1 MTAWDPTRLKTPPRN
16 LSRFDND
23 LPVIPS
29 PNKQSPATWCALCIL
44 LFACFGF
51 LRVKSENCSPVRYSL
66 RRRRR
71 PPGNSPSSKRQTA
84 TGQNHEPSSN
94 TSELRGGAASES
106 TRFVEL
112 SSLKLTRH
120 QLIQALY
127 SPNPPETV
135 AAIQEVLQRL
145 QKSEQGWQLAQSL
158 ISHPDN
164 NIKFFAALTL
174 IVKLNKER

>member
-1 MTAWDPTRLKTPPRN
+1 MNPLPIPTSLEE
-16 LSRFDND
+16 
-23 LPVIPS
+23 V
-29 PNKQSPATWCALCIL
+29 Q
-44 LFACFGF
+44 
-51 LRVKSENCSPVRYSL
+51 RVSE
-66 RRRRR
+66 
-71 PPGNSPSSKRQTA
+71 
-84 TGQNHEPSSN
+84 QNYEGS
-94 TSELRGGAASES
+94 
-106 TRFVEL
+106 V
-112 SSLKLTRH
+112 LKLTQY

-127 SPNPPETV
+127 SPNPPETI